1 MGKPYKLI
9 LWGLGK
15 EYNSHVMCLKHQ
27 ESLNEIRI
35 NAVTANEIPHYSRID
50 GWPLIEK
57 EKIKRTAFDYILVMN
72 EAYQDEIVTDI
83 MKLGIERKRILPC
96 RILNIPYFTWSRYI
110 RLLESEIS
118 ILSNNCWGG
127 IVCHTLGM
135 ECRSPF
141 KNLALS
147 AKDLLEL
154 LPNLQENVMEKPEFV
169 EFRKEVHSGIRYPV
183 MRLKNAY
190 IHFNHDTSVEEALE
204 KWNRRL
210 KKINYNNL
218 FVEIYTEDRDVVE
231 HFISLKTKKKA
242 CFVPRGFGIKDP
254 NVYELEMLPG
264 QKEFW
269 EVVNSNVSNGANSY
283 LLDIISLLAG
293 EKKYR
298 VD

>member
-1 MGKPYKLI
+1 MGEPYKRI

-27 ESLNEIRI
+27 ESFNEIRI

-50 GWPLIEK
+50 GWQLIEK

-96 RILNIPYFTWSRYI
+96 RIFTWSRYI

-127 IVCHTLGM
+127 IVCYTLGM

-147 AKDLLEL
+147 AKDLL
-154 LPNLQENVMEKPEFV
+154 K
-169 EFRKEVHSGIRYPV
+169 
-183 MRLKNAY
+183 
-190 IHFNHDTSVEEALE
+190 
-204 KWNRRL
+204 
-210 KKINYNNL
+210 
-218 FVEIYTEDRDVVE
+218 
-231 HFISLKTKKKA
+231 FI
-242 CFVPRGFGIKDP
+242 PRIGT
-254 NVYELEMLPG
+254 L
-264 QKEFW
+264 
-269 EVVNSNVSNGANSY
+269 
-283 LLDIISLLAG
+283 
-293 EKKYR
+293 
-298 VD
+298 

>member
-1 MGKPYKLI
+1 MGEPYKRI

-50 GWPLIEK
+50 GWQLIEK
-57 EKIKRTAFDYILVMN
+57 EKIKRTTFDYILVMN

-147 AKDLLEL
+147 AKDLL
-154 LPNLQENVMEKPEFV
+154 K
-169 EFRKEVHSGIRYPV
+169 
-183 MRLKNAY
+183 
-190 IHFNHDTSVEEALE
+190 
-204 KWNRRL
+204 
-210 KKINYNNL
+210 
-218 FVEIYTEDRDVVE
+218 
-231 HFISLKTKKKA
+231 FI
-242 CFVPRGFGIKDP
+242 PRIGT
-254 NVYELEMLPG
+254 L
-264 QKEFW
+264 
-269 EVVNSNVSNGANSY
+269 
-283 LLDIISLLAG
+283 
-293 EKKYR
+293 
-298 VD
+298 